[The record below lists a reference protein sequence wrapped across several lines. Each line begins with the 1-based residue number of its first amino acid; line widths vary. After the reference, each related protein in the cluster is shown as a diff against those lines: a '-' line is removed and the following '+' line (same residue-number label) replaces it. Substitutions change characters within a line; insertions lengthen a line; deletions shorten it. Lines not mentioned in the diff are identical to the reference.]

1 MGVDVRVL
9 VSVYHK
15 PGFIP
20 CPGLLKPVPSEK
32 MGGGGI
38 EHRFQNLKRLPVQI
52 TVQKCVRIILWCT
65 CISVPA
71 C

>member
-32 MGGGGI
+32 MGGGNRTQVS
-38 EHRFQNLKRLPVQI
+38 ESKKI
-52 TVQKCVRIILWCT
+52 TCT
-65 CISVPA
+65 NYSTKMCTNHTLVYMY
-71 C
+71 